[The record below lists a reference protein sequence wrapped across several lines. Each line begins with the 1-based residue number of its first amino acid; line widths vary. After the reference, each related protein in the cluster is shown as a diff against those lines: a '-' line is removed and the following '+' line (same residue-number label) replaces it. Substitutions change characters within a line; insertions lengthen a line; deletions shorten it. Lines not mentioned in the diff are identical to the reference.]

1 MVGTTTALVAAAMV
15 VAATTTAAAAA
26 AASPATDAATAA
38 AEGGLAD
45 AGKLFTL
52 TPDCDAVC
60 QADVAA
66 SLTARGCTNVAVL
79 PTLRLASAVCEP
91 AAAGGRA
98 GRGMDSGASE
108 TALQRLPGVMVVE
121 EDGLMEGEE
130 PIAMDSADAEVPLKL
145 PNGED
150 YFWGLDRGSGTHHD
164 AAMERLAAVGV
175 VPVVS
180 AGNTGEDACERTPA
194 RSPYAI
200 TVANSDVDD
209 TLWRSSSRGSCV
221 NMIA

>member
-1 MVGTTTALVAAAMV
+1 MVGTTTALVAAAV
-15 VAATTTAAAAA
+15 AVAATATAAAAA
-26 AASPATDAATAA
+26 AVSPAKDAATAA
-38 AEGGLAD
+38 AEVGLAD

-52 TPDCDAVC
+52 TPDCDAGC
-60 QADVAA
+60 QADVAV

-150 YFWGLDRGSGTHHD
+150 YFWGLDRYVGWGD
-164 AAMERLAAVGV
+164 AHEGAAVEIISGRAMCV
-175 VPVVS
+175 LC
-180 AGNTGEDACERTPA
+180 DI
-194 RSPYAI
+194 RSP
-200 TVANSDVDD
+200 
-209 TLWRSSSRGSCV
+209 WRAGWFVLTKLPST
-221 NMIA
+221 